1 MLAAPYGQMPSRN
14 RWKGGTVPG
23 HIEDYAL
30 IGDLQT
36 AALVGKDGSIDWLCL
51 PRFDSAA
58 CFAALLGDEDN
69 GHWRVAPASG
79 GACTRRSYRGD
90 TLVLD
95 TVWETADGTVKVTD
109 FMPQRDRAPDVV
121 RIVEGVAGSVPMRS
135 ELRLRFDYGNIVPW
149 VRRADAHHI
158 AIAGPDSVW
167 LRSEPRVPT
176 YGKNFCTYADF
187 TISPGER
194 VAFVLTW
201 HPSHEKRPRR
211 TDPYAALGHSVEDWE
226 TWSAGC
232 RYEGPWRDAVM
243 RSLITLKA
251 LTYAPSG
258 GIVAA
263 ASTSLPEEIGG
274 VRNWDYR
281 FCWLRDSTL
290 TLNVLLSCGYVEE
303 AAAWRNWLLR
313 AVAGDPADLQ
323 IMYGLAGERRITE
336 YEVPWLP
343 GYEASTPVRIGNA
356 AVEQLQLDVYG
367 EVLDTLYLSR
377 ERGLPAEEHAWDLQR
392 AMMDFLEAQ
401 WREPDEG
408 LWEVRGP
415 RRHFVHSK
423 VMAWVAADRAVRTL
437 ETHPHFE
444 GDIGRWRAMRETV
457 HREVCRHGYDADRN
471 TFTQFY
477 GSHELDAAT
486 LLIPR
491 LGFLPAS
498 DPRVTGTVDAV
509 RRELNHGGF
518 VRRYTFDD
526 SHVDGLP
533 GREGAFLACSFWL
546 AHALHA
552 TGRDADARDL
562 FEKLLAVRNDVGL
575 LSEEWDPAVRR
586 QLGNFPQA
594 FSHVGLVNTALALSR
609 SDLLRGAPSR
619 SDPSRSDP
627 PRSDRTP

>member
-1 MLAAPYGQMPSRN
+1 MPGQ
-14 RWKGGTVPG
+14 
-23 HIEDYAL
+23 IEDYAL

-36 AALVGKDGSIDWLCL
+36 AALVGRDGSMDWLCL

-69 GHWRVAPASG
+69 GQWRVAPASG
-79 GACTRRSYRGD
+79 GTCTDRAYRGD

-95 TVWETADGTVKVTD
+95 TFWETGTGTVKVTD

-121 RIVEGVAGSVPMRS
+121 RIIEGVSGSVEMRS
-135 ELRLRFDYGNIVPW
+135 EIRLRFDYGNIVPW
-149 VRRADAHHI
+149 MRRTNGHRI

-167 LRSEPRVPT
+167 LRSEPPVPT
-176 YGKNFCTYADF
+176 YGKDF
-187 TISPGER
+187 ATFAEFTVSAGER
-194 VAFVLTW
+194 VAVVLTW
-201 HPSHEKRPRR
+201 HPSHEPQPRR
-211 TDPYAALGHSVEDWE
+211 IDPFAALESSVEDWE
-226 TWSAGC
+226 KWSARC
-232 RYEGPWRDAVM
+232 SYDGPWRDAVM

-290 TLNVLLSCGYVEE
+290 TLNALVSSGYLDE
-303 AAAWRNWLLR
+303 AAAWRDWLLR

-323 IMYGLAGERRITE
+323 IMYGLTGERRLTE
-336 YEVPWLP
+336 FEVPWLP
-343 GYEASTPVRIGNA
+343 GYEASFPVRIGNA
-356 AVEQLQLDVYG
+356 AVEQLQLDIYG
-367 EVLDTLYLSR
+367 EVLDSLFLSR
-377 ERGLPAEEHAWDLQR
+377 ERGLPQEEHSWNLQR
-392 AMMDFLEAQ
+392 ALMDFLETQ

-437 ETHPHFE
+437 EQSPE
-444 GDIGRWRAMRETV
+444 LGGDVDRWRAMRDTV

-471 TFTQFY
+471 TFTQSY
-477 GSHELDAAT
+477 GSTELDAAT
-486 LLIPR
+486 LLIPQV
-491 LGFLPAS
+491 GFLPPS
-498 DPRVTGTVDAV
+498 DPRVVGTVDAV
-509 RRELNHGGF
+509 RRELDHGGF
-518 VRRYTFDD
+518 VRRYTPD
-526 SHVDGLP
+526 HVDGLP
-533 GREGAFLACSFWL
+533 GDEGAFLACSFWL
-546 AHALHA
+546 ADALCA
-552 TGRDADARDL
+552 TGRTKEARDL
-562 FEKLLAVRNDVGL
+562 FEELLSLRNDVGL
-575 LSEEWDPAVRR
+575 LAEEWDPAARR

-609 SDLLRGAPSR
+609 SD
-619 SDPSRSDP
+619 
-627 PRSDRTP
+627 RTP